1 MLCSC
6 LPDRPQSEVAI
17 LAQEQVYVQ
26 WRKAR
31 KLELVV
37 GGQAYLLPWTTLL
50 LRCPTRHFRKGHVQ
64 WLKDG
69 RPLAGVPQASVSA
82 LGHLKVQQVR
92 GSHAGTYTCV
102 AGPARQNF
110 TLQVIGSKKKLP
122 ALERH
127 LVEQLLQLRS
137 SLDEDQQDQQ
147 DQGSGL
153 SSLLVLA
160 DPSRLDQLLSD
171 GALGGPQLLRLL
183 TAPRGGANQSTLAPL
198 PDRAKIK
205 AQTPKSRSPVMVQL
219 PLRPQV
225 SAQVVVVGVG
235 APVLLQR
242 PVSSLE
248 LRCEVQGDPEP
259 SLTWTKDGTKL
270 QQNSR

>member
-6 LPDRPQSEVAI
+6 PPDGPQSEVAI

-37 GGQAYLLPWTTLL
+37 GGHAYLLPWTTLL
-50 LRCPTRHFRKGHVQ
+50 LRCPTRHFRKGGVQ

-69 RPLAGVPQASVSA
+69 RPVAGVPQASVSA

-92 GSHAGTYTCV
+92 DSHAGTYTCV

-122 ALERH
+122 PLERR

-137 SLDEDQQDQQ
+137 SLEEDRQDQQ

-160 DPSRLDQLLSD
+160 DPSRLDQVLSD
-171 GALGGPQLLRLL
+171 GALGGPQLLQLF

-205 AQTPKSRSPVMVQL
+205 AQTSKPRSGPGGKGRSCDLAGGNGTSRCSEGENSSQSAEPCPGQ
-219 PLRPQV
+219 RCPQR
-225 SAQVVVVGVG
+225 S
-235 APVLLQR
+235 LL
-242 PVSSLE
+242 
-248 LRCEVQGDPEP
+248 
-259 SLTWTKDGTKL
+259 
-270 QQNSR
+270 